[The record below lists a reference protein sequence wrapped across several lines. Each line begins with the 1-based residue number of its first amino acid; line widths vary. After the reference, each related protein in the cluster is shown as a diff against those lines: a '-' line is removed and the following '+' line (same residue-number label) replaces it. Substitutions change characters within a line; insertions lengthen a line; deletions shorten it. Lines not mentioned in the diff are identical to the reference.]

1 MLIFSLV
8 HPESCA
14 EIFKPTMNCKEEFTI
29 IVRAASSLD
38 GDCQKWAIDDLSDFD
53 ISEIGNYM
61 CLLGN
66 YSFFNY
72 TAPSFKGPP
81 YLKRIQ
87 YV

>member
-8 HPESCA
+8 PPAKCA
-14 EIFKPTMNCKEEFTI
+14 DIFKIPENCKQVFTS
-29 IVRAASSLD
+29 IVTVAGSLD
-38 GDCQKWAIDDLSDFD
+38 GDCQKWAIDDLSDFE

-72 TAPSFKGPP
+72 TAPSFR